1 MTDAAHVTDFL
12 TDKRKYV
19 LWLQWLLVVAISYLL
34 YFNGATT
41 PPNPLASL
49 SLILLNAGLNAGLFF
64 LPHRYFQH
72 VAFDY
77 TIVLLN
83 ILMVG
88 LAIYMTGQTT
98 TDF

>member
-34 YFNGATT
+34 YFNDATT

-64 LPHRYFQH
+64 FL
-72 VAFDY
+72 
-77 TIVLLN
+77 T
-83 ILMVG
+83 
-88 LAIYMTGQTT
+88 AISSTWPSTT
-98 TDF
+98 PSFF

>member
-34 YFNGATT
+34 YFNVTTT

-64 LPHRYFQH
+64 LPHRYFQP
-72 VAFDY
+72 VIWNA
-77 TIVLLN
+77 
-83 ILMVG
+83 
-88 LAIYMTGQTT
+88 T
-98 TDF
+98 TDILQNTDNINVFTLAPVPFEVQ